1 VKVKGKPQR
10 PVTDDEFSD
19 LTTVPIVG
27 MQWVEEGEL
36 EVEFESDLD
45 DDVKSA
51 VQQRMGSRNGNEE
64 TLRNQAVQA
73 MKGNRDFVALAA
85 PTNPQTLAQV
95 KALSRQMNGVLRM
108 LLGELD
114 DTD

>member
-1 VKVKGKPQR
+1 MKVKGKPQR

-19 LTTVPIVG
+19 LTTIPIIG

-36 EVEFESDLD
+36 EVEFESDLP

-64 TLRNQAVQA
+64 TLRNQAVASLQN
-73 MKGNRDFVALAA
+73 NRDFLALPA
-85 PTNPQTLAQV
+85 PTQAQTLAQV

-114 DTD
+114 DTN